1 MSLRRVI
8 SLLCVLL
15 CLGSAVAYGQNV
27 KEKESRKARLEKE
40 IAILDR
46 QIKDNAAKNADALSR
61 LSLVRSKI
69 SARQALVR
77 ESERE
82 IAALDDS
89 IAVRQRQIDV
99 LQARLDTM
107 ILYGQRLVKSAYKN
121 RDARVWYMYI
131 LASDNVAQGFRRLS
145 FFKNLSS
152 QMTVQAA
159 KIRAAKAKNEFDKV
173 KVTYDEEYQ
182 AAGKELEEM
191 REAAKA
197 KAKGIEPEFMERY
210 ETIKRRSVPPLAALY
225 GDQCG
230 GCNMS
235 LPSSVSRRV
244 KAGELVEC
252 ETCGRLL
259 IIV

>member
-1 MSLRRVI
+1 MDQLH
-8 SLLCVLL
+8 LLWEYQKADMEADKKALAMKRSPTRQKLQKLKNVVMEQQETTKRIE
-15 CLGSAVAYGQNV
+15 GEVAVMTD
-27 KEKESRKARLEKE
+27 RL
-40 IAILDR
+40 
-46 QIKDNAAKNADALSR
+46 DALKDAVR
-61 LSLVRSKI
+61 MTQEQLLSLQAKMESNPPAT
-69 SARQALVR
+69 SEEARQYITEAQRFQSNLTAYEQEIRRIKKDAADR
-77 ESERE
+77 EQQHH
-82 IAALDDS
+82 D
-89 IAVRQRQIDV
+89 
-99 LQARLDTM
+99 
-107 ILYGQRLVKSAYKN
+107 
-121 RDARVWYMYI
+121 
-131 LASDNVAQGFRRLS
+131 
-145 FFKNLSS
+145 
-152 QMTVQAA
+152 A

-191 REAAKA
+191 RDAAKV
-197 KAKGIEPEFMERY
+197 KAKDIEPEFMERY

-244 KAGELVEC
+244 KAGEQVEC